1 MDSHSSSP
9 AGQTDAMQ
17 GSSIAGIIGPIV
29 VAVLVGLAVAADSI
43 DRAGLPAVVWC
54 VIIAFAVNWVVFVHS
69 WITRSEL
76 YFDLTG
82 SLTYISVTVLAVILA
97 DERSAATWL
106 MAALI
111 LTWATRLGTFLF
123 GRIRAD
129 GKDGRFD
136 KIKTDFLRLLMTWT
150 LQGLW
155 VSLTAIAA
163 WTAIT
168 RVGGAEIGV
177 LTWIGLAVWLL
188 GFAIEVQADRQKSA
202 FKADPANDG
211 RFISTGLWAWSRH
224 PNYFGEITLWVGMAL
239 IALPSL
245 SGWSYFALISP
256 VFVTILLTQIS
267 GVPMLERRGLKRWGD
282 EPAYQRYLEQTPSLI
297 LRPPRS

>member
-1 MDSHSSSP
+1 MKASSL
-9 AGQTDAMQ
+9 
-17 GSSIAGIIGPIV
+17 AGIIVPVI
-29 VAVLVGLAVAADSI
+29 VAVLVGLAVSGDSV
-43 DRAGLPAVVWC
+43 DRGGLPAVVWC
-54 VIIAFAVNWVVFVHS
+54 VIIAFAVNWVVFIHS
-69 WITRSEL
+69 WVTRSEI

-82 SLTYISVTVLAVILA
+82 SLTYISVTILAVVLA
-97 DERSAATWL
+97 DERALATWL

-111 LTWATRLGTFLF
+111 LVWAMRLGSFLF
-123 GRIRAD
+123 ARIRAD

-168 RVGGAEIGV
+168 RVGGAETGA
-177 LTWIGLAVWLL
+177 LTWVGLVVWVI
-188 GFAIEVQADRQKSA
+188 GFAIEVTADRQKTA
-202 FKADPANDG
+202 FKADPANAG
-211 RFISTGLWAWSRH
+211 RFISTGLWAWSRR

-245 SGWSYFALISP
+245 SGWTFVALISP
-256 VFVTILLTQIS
+256 VFVIVLLTRIS

-282 EPAYQRYLEQTPSLI
+282 EPAYQEYLKRTPSLI